1 MNIKE
6 FATQVD
12 CSPDT
17 LRFYEKMGMLVPK
30 RTAGNYREYTVTDLA
45 TYRIIH
51 SLKRAG
57 LSLEEIDKVLK
68 LRDADDIDATHCAD
82 VLRFI
87 TGKHA
92 QFVDNQN
99 FYAKLTKLTAKMTKA
114 LTKSTLSHGELATMI
129 EQIGELDDQVV

>member
-6 FATQVD
+6 FATRVD

-17 LRFYEKMGMLVPK
+17 LRFYEKMGMIVPK
-30 RTAGNYREYTVTDLA
+30 RTTGNYRQYTVTDLA

-57 LSLEEIDKVLK
+57 LSLEEIYKVLK
-68 LRDADDIDATHCAD
+68 LRNANVNAIHCSD
-82 VLRFI
+82 TLRFI

-92 QFVDNQN
+92 QFADDQS
-99 FYAKLTKLTAKMTKA
+99 FYTKLTKLTAKMTKA
-114 LTKSTLSHGELATMI
+114 LTKSTLSHNELATMI

>member
-1 MNIKE
+1 
-6 FATQVD
+6 
-12 CSPDT
+12 
-17 LRFYEKMGMLVPK
+17 MGMLVPK

-82 VLRFI
+82 ILRFI

>member
-6 FATQVD
+6 FATRVGCQ
-12 CSPDT
+12 PDT

-30 RTAGNYREYTVTDLA
+30 RTPGNYRKYTVTDLA

-57 LSLEEIDKVLK
+57 LSLEEICEILK
-68 LRDADDIDATHCAD
+68 LRNADVNATHCANT
-82 VLRFI
+82 LRFI

-92 QFVDNQN
+92 QFADDQN
-99 FYAKLTKLTAKMTKA
+99 FYTKLTKLTAKMIQA
-114 LTKSTLSHGELATMI
+114 LTKSTLSHSELATMI
-129 EQIGELDDQVV
+129 EEIGELDDQVV

>member
-6 FATQVD
+6 FATRVN

-17 LRFYEKMGMLVPK
+17 LRFYEKMGMIVPK
-30 RTAGNYREYTVTDLA
+30 RTTTGNYRQYTVTDLT

-57 LSLEEIDKVLK
+57 LSLEEIYKVLK
-68 LRDADDIDATHCAD
+68 LRDAKVSAIHCAD
-82 VLRFI
+82 TLRFI

-92 QFVDNQN
+92 QFADDQG
-99 FYAKLTKLTAKMTKA
+99 FYAKLTKLTAKMTQA
-114 LTKSTLSHGELATMI
+114 LSKSTLSHNELATMI